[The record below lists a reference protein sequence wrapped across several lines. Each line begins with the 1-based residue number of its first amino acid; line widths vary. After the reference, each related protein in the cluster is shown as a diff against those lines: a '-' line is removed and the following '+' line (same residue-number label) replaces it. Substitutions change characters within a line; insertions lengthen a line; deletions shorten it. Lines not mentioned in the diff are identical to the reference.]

1 MDEFEIIDRYFL
13 RGSYP
18 TGVVVGISDDG
29 AVIENPA
36 GEETVLATDTL
47 VESVHF
53 PVGTN
58 ALDLGHKSLA
68 VNLSDL
74 AAMGAV
80 PRWALLNLVLPQ
92 ADDDWISQFSLGFMS
107 LADEYDVVLI
117 GGDTC
122 RGPLCITVT
131 VVGTLPAGTAIT
143 RGGARPGDQIWI
155 SGSLGDASI
164 GLGIVQAGVDPA
176 DPDEVWLMRR
186 LNAPQ
191 PRVTLGCSLR
201 GLASAAIDLSDG
213 LLADLGH
220 ILHYSGGLGAVLEV
234 SLLPVSPAALAVCGQ
249 RAARS
254 SALAGGD
261 DYELCFTVPRRHEA
275 EIEALEKQQDHQ
287 ITKIGEV
294 CADEGIQLTGSDSKH
309 YNVTGAGHLH
319 NWPDGG

>member
-13 RGSYP
+13 HGSYP
-18 TGVVVGISDDG
+18 ADVVVGIGDDG
-29 AVIENPA
+29 AVVKNQA

-53 PVGTN
+53 PVGTS

-80 PRWALLNLVLPQ
+80 PRWALLSLVLPH
-92 ADDDWISQFSLGFMS
+92 AEEDWLSQFSLGFMS
-107 LADEYDVVLI
+107 LAEQYSVALI

-122 RGPLCITVT
+122 SGPLCITVT
-131 VVGTLPAGTAIT
+131 VAGTLPVGTAIT
-143 RGGARPGDQIWI
+143 RSGASPGDQIWV

-164 GLGIVQAGVDPA
+164 GLGIIQAGADQA
-176 DPDEVWLMRR
+176 DPNQLWLMRR
-186 LNAPQ
+186 LNAPE

-220 ILHYSGGLGAVLEV
+220 ILHRSGGLGAVLDV
-234 SLLPVSPAALAVCGQ
+234 SLLPVSPAASAVCGD

-261 DYELCFTVPRRHEA
+261 DYELCFTAPRRYETK
-275 EIEALEKQQDHQ
+275 IEALEQEKASK
-287 ITKIGEV
+287 TKKIGEI
-294 CADEGIQLTGSDSKH
+294 CAGEGIRLIGPGSEH

-319 NWPDGG
+319 TWLAGD